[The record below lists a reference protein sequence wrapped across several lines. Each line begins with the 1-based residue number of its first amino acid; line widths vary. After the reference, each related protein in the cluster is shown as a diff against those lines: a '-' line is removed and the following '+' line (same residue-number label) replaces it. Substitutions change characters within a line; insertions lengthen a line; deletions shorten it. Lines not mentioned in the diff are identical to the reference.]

1 MPVQAK
7 SSVKIIN
14 FQQVFENR
22 KIRAGIVYRINGE
35 GIGRYI
41 YNNKELTDAELDKL
55 FPIHFRP
62 ASSNKNPDGRKI
74 YL

>member
-22 KIRAGIVYRINGE
+22 KIRAGIFYRINE
-35 GIGRYI
+35 RGIGYHI
-41 YNNKELTDAELDKL
+41 YNNQELTDAELDEL

>member
-14 FQQVFENR
+14 FKQVFENR
-22 KIRAGIVYRINGE
+22 KIRSGIVYRINGM

-41 YNNKELTDAELDKL
+41 YNGKELTDSELDEL